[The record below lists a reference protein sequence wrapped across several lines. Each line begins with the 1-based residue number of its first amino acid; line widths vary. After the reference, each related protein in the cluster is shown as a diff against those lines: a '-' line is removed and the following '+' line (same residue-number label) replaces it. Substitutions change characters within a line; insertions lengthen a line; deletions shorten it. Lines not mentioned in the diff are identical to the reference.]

1 MTGDAAPTSLFPRT
15 DWADLRALAEPDAAR
30 LDHLIRRYWGP
41 LRIFLVATFPS
52 LRDQA
57 ETLLQEFAEDKILKA
72 GWLGQAD
79 RARGQFRDF
88 LKTSLRNFVLDRLSR
103 AEVKHAPLPL
113 EGLEEEL
120 PGPTAP
126 AEEFDL
132 VWARTVLA
140 ETLQRMETDCRNP
153 AAEQPRRSFIWEM
166 FRIRLLEPTLNDAP
180 QVPYED
186 LITRFQLRS
195 PMDASNLLL
204 SGKRIFKAHLNQVI
218 REYAGQDAATQ
229 AEIEALQTFLNRLGR
244 RD

>member
-1 MTGDAAPTSLFPRT
+1 M
-15 DWADLRALAEPDAAR
+15 
-30 LDHLIRRYWGP
+30 
-41 LRIFLVATFPS
+41 
-52 LRDQA
+52 
-57 ETLLQEFAEDKILKA
+57 
-72 GWLGQAD
+72 
-79 RARGQFRDF
+79 
-88 LKTSLRNFVLDRLSR
+88 
-103 AEVKHAPLPL
+103 KHAPLPL

-180 QVPYED
+180 QVPSED